1 MIALYVD
8 GRVDLDASPQQIEAA
23 VLSLDGAECTL
34 VVVELPSGKTITV
47 GGGPSRVVAEIAEND
62 TDRWCVV
69 DHLRPDGKVELV
81 VGGQLIDPPAR
92 LCVEKKAALEA
103 VRTFVSE
110 NGARSR
116 RVEWSVET

>member
-8 GRVDLDASPQQIEAA
+8 GHVDLNASLQQIEGAI
-23 VLSLDGAECTL
+23 LNLDGAGRTL
-34 VVVELPSGKTITV
+34 VVVELPSGKTITI
-47 GGGPSRVVAEIAEND
+47 GGGPSKVVTEVAENE

-69 DHLRPDGKVELV
+69 DPLRPEGKIDLV

-92 LCVEKKAALEA
+92 LCVAKKAALEA

-116 RVEWSVET
+116 RLEWSVET